1 MVLLTGERVQL
12 LTGIHVPHK
21 LGNLNAILESQ
32 IRVPIS
38 RINLETCKL
47 EITQTGWGLR
57 VMLEFKE
64 GADRKP
70 CVLNTHLSTQNYDSS
85 VCCHHQKPV
94 IWMKYMQEAVL
105 VKRIF
110 NSIFTIR
117 Y

>member
-1 MVLLTGERVQL
+1 MCGAVHERKGTTAYRYTCSTQIGL
-12 LTGIHVPHK
+12 QSH
-21 LGNLNAILESQ
+21 AILESQ

-38 RINLETCKL
+38 RIDLETCKL

-70 CVLNTHLSTQNYDSS
+70 WVLNTHLSTQNYDSS

-94 IWMKYMQEAVL
+94 LWMKYM
-105 VKRIF
+105 
-110 NSIFTIR
+110 
-117 Y
+117 